1 MSARTLQED
10 SIYYRLEYARIA
22 RLLEGERRSEESRRS
37 ALRFEDDRDI
47 EPTIPPLRL
56 SLSAAAEET
65 IEAVIGELT
74 PEQRARGEA
83 GRRRKGDVYR
93 PDPLWI
99 DASRL
104 TAQAGDELWRLR
116 WRWVGRKPPWFV
128 RWLGWRHWRRRREY
142 LVLAEFLDRVLEP
155 AAMILYFSCLV
166 ELEIVSPDWILQEQP
181 RAPRPLKRLR
191 RHRGIPYD
199 EPFRRAY
206 LQELVSRAQQGRRSG
221 EPEGERRWR
230 RWLPAFL
237 LDNLKRLYGW
247 LGVVQH
253 HLLEEPHYRVR
264 YNLACLFSRASVHA
278 TDGEAFL
285 FAAETQLRLALD
297 ALHGKRRTALAEWA
311 WRDPGLEALR
321 NSELYGLRDILPPPE
336 NRS

>member
-22 RLLEGERRSEESRRS
+22 RLLEGERRPKEPRR
-37 ALRFEDDRDI
+37 LGVRFEDDSDI
-47 EPTIPPLRL
+47 EPTISPLRL
-56 SLSAAAEET
+56 SLSATAKET

-74 PEQRARGEA
+74 PEQRVRGEA
-83 GRRRKGDVYR
+83 GRRRKGEVYR

-99 DASRL
+99 DAARL
-104 TAQAGDELWRLR
+104 TAQAGDELSRLR
-116 WRWVGRKPPWFV
+116 WHWVGRKPPWYV

-155 AAMILYFSCLV
+155 AAMILYFSCLI
-166 ELEIVSPDWILQEQP
+166 EMEIVSPDWILQEQS
-181 RAPRPLKRLR
+181 RAPWPLKRPR
-191 RHRGIPYD
+191 RHQGIPYD

-206 LQELVSRAQQGRRSG
+206 LLELVSRAQPVSRSG
-221 EPEGERRWR
+221 EPEGARRWR

-237 LDNLKRLYGW
+237 MDNLKRLQGW

-253 HLLEEPHYRVR
+253 HRVEEPHYRVR
-264 YNLACLFSRASVHA
+264 YNLACLFSRASLHA
-278 TDGEAFL
+278 TDKAPFL
-285 FAAETQLRLALD
+285 SAAETQLRLALD
-297 ALHGKRRTALAEWA
+297 ALHGKRRAALAEWA
-311 WRDPGLEALR
+311 WRDPGLAALR
-321 NSELYGLRDILPPPE
+321 NSELYGLREILPPPE